1 MGRTLLILAFSVG
14 AIGALTG
21 ICLALFFRAKAKD
34 EQGKAIQ
41 SAANFGWLLL
51 VVGYLFTMMSKP
63 PLFSTGQALSKA
75 ILMGGEVAFLT
86 YFVAR
91 KLSRY
96 CRENGEQPLFPF
108 AITTGLFLTS
118 MIAAVPLI
126 WFRDS
131 LYDSMMGLAI
141 GWTAMLLPV
150 AGALLRGSKEDRRV
164 LTPLALGTGYL
175 LTLVVIVM
183 LCEDRAPISLKGG
196 LEKTAWSSIVLI
208 IAVAVPFL
216 LTLITL
222 PNGLLARL
230 SLKLP
235 MQSLFTRLCGHLFP
249 GADGGAIGARVG
261 QLVVAGGLLLLL
273 VKGLCTRFALDIL
286 IFKITL
292 MGLGMGILI
301 WWLIADR
308 ARKIEKFAPTG
319 WQHNMVAVLV
329 LIALN
334 LTAFR
339 LYAGLGIGL
348 LLIGC
353 WLPVSF
359 AVLALMSDAQT
370 EDAPTPNAILHL
382 LRLMLFAVI
391 LYTYRL
397 YDQRFSKGWADQ
409 SYDYYRLLALL
420 VGAVSPVAL
429 ATYLCQESGSKIRAV
444 IVGACAVAVPL
455 LCIYLFD
462 SKVAL
467 WLLWGV
473 ALGVLFTEGQTLHP
487 LTQAETSKETALPV
501 EAAWIPIIVA
511 TIFCVAQN
519 QWSGL
524 VLEHSLATNS
534 MKIKVLAYI
543 FGTLGVLALLNDYG
557 QRFLSKRRSEPQG
570 GK

>member
-1 MGRTLLILAFSVG
+1 MGRTLLLLAFSVA
-14 AIGALTG
+14 AIGALAG
-21 ICLALFFRAKAKD
+21 VCLSLLFRAKAKD

-41 SAANFGWLLL
+41 SAVNFGWLLL
-51 VVGYLFTMMSKP
+51 TAGFLLTALNKP
-63 PLFSTGQALSKA
+63 PLFSAGQALNKV
-75 ILMGGEVAFLT
+75 ILMGGEAAFLT
-86 YFVAR
+86 YFAAR
-91 KLSRY
+91 KLFRY
-96 CRENGEQPLFPF
+96 SRENGDQTLFPF
-108 AITTGLFLTS
+108 AITTGLFLVA
-118 MIAAVPLI
+118 MITAVPLI
-126 WFRDS
+126 WFRAS
-131 LYDSMMGLAI
+131 LYDSLMGLAI
-141 GWTAMLLPV
+141 GWMAMLLPV

-175 LTLVVIVM
+175 LTLCVIIL
-183 LCEDRAPISLKGG
+183 LCENRAPISLKGG

-208 IAVAVPFL
+208 IAASVPFL

-222 PNGLLARL
+222 PSGLLARL
-230 SLKLP
+230 SLKIPL
-235 MQSLFTRLCGHLFP
+235 QDLFIRLCGRLFP
-249 GADGGAIGARVG
+249 GADGGVIGARAG
-261 QLVVAGGLLLLL
+261 QLVVAAGLFLLL
-273 VKGLCTRFALDIL
+273 VKGLCTRFDLDIL
-286 IFKITL
+286 IFKIVL
-292 MGLGMGILI
+292 MGVGMGLLL
-301 WWLIADR
+301 WRLIADR
-308 ARKIEKFAPTG
+308 ARKIERFAPTG
-319 WQHNMVAVLV
+319 WQHNMMAALV

-348 LLIGC
+348 LLVGC

-359 AVLALMSDAQT
+359 AVLALMSDAHA
-370 EDAPTPNAILHL
+370 EDAPTPNAVLHL
-382 LRLMLFAVI
+382 LRLMLFGVI

-397 YDQRFSKGWADQ
+397 YEQRFGKGWSDQ

-429 ATYLCQESGSKIRAV
+429 ATYLCQNSGSKIRAV
-444 IVGACAVAVPL
+444 IAGACAVAVPL

-467 WLLWGV
+467 LLLWGV

-487 LTQAETSKETALPV
+487 LTQAETATETALPV
-501 EAAWIPIIVA
+501 EAAWIPIMTAI
-511 TIFCVAQN
+511 IFCVAQN

-524 VLEHSLATNS
+524 VLTHSVATNS

-557 QRFLSKRRSEPQG
+557 GRLLSKRRSEPEG